1 MANDVRTTTAGR
13 PPANTQTRVRRSS
26 APAQVLAMTQ
36 APELFQ
42 EWVWSALR
50 QLRALCSNQW
60 LFSMHLSQPL
70 SSFLS
75 QLYIRT
81 TNHAPACRRMTS
93 QEEVWASTNH
103 ITISTSPA
111 TCLTPSRP
119 RNMSASEGVVVVVAP
134 AEVDETTCLEG
145 TTPPPVGLT
154 LLEHLLVGHQHGT
167 WFIIRVVTTREVDLV
182 QSSRDLRML

>member
-1 MANDVRTTTAGR
+1 
-13 PPANTQTRVRRSS
+13 
-26 APAQVLAMTQ
+26 MTQ

-145 TTPPPVGLT
+145 TIPPPVGLT
-154 LLEHLLVGHQHGT
+154 LLEHLLVGHQHGM
-167 WFIIRVVTTREVDLV
+167 WFIIRVVTTREVGLV